1 MSTSFFV
8 NSDPGQSQTVGF
20 RHRVGNG
27 FLGLSLLYCV
37 YAVGAFFGLEA
48 EASVEYRIVMVLRM
62 AITPLPVLLAPAVY
76 VAALD
81 DFVFGGFSASTM
93 QMPRLRVLGLLALG
107 AGIATAAGPPFFDYA
122 IEYIAAAP
130 AATLPQE
137 GMVTDSKARTM
148 MPIAVA
154 LFVFVAAIAGSV
166 IGRRTRGFSDDRRI
180 VTRWVA
186 GVLLVTLFFFTTFV
200 VGELIVMHGALSPL
214 WLAIAPPLVPF
225 LLTCAVAGRDCAR
238 VAQSLVSRIRDRRPR
253 MDPAALDDLVT
264 AIREADDPEA
274 AAAAVIARGG
284 ADREMTALVGGLSR
298 VGATAASAIDESR
311 VQEIVDV
318 LATKTGPDLQ
328 VAPLPDDPLPG
339 PGRAQIAASVV
350 VIWISLTT
358 GLLLLGGA
366 DIATPTLVSASAAG
380 ALGAWAS
387 IEIACRDKARAFSS
401 AAV

>member
-1 MSTSFFV
+1 MRR
-8 NSDPGQSQTVGF
+8 F
-20 RHRVGNG
+20 RHRIVTGFFGLCVLYGVYAIGAFVAVEPGATLAYRLVVVLGMATYPVPIILAVAVFIALLDDSHLTGVAGSPSRFRRLG
-27 FLGLSLLYCV
+27 FLGAL
-37 YAVGAFFGLEA
+37 AIGAGAAAILGPWAFDRALEA
-48 EASVEYRIVMVLRM
+48 TGSGLQ
-62 AITPLPVLLAPAVY
+62 
-76 VAALD
+76 AA
-81 DFVFGGFSASTM
+81 
-93 QMPRLRVLGLLALG
+93 
-107 AGIATAAGPPFFDYA
+107 
-122 IEYIAAAP
+122 
-130 AATLPQE
+130 LPQE
-137 GMVTDSKARTM
+137 GMVADANARAM
-148 MPIAVA
+148 MPVAVA
-154 LFVFVAAIAGSV
+154 LLVPVAAIAGSV
-166 IGRRTRGFSDDRRI
+166 IGRKTRGLSDDRRI

-186 GVLLVTLFFFTTFV
+186 GVLLVALFFSTTFV

-238 VAQSLVSRIRDRRPR
+238 IAESLVSRIRDRRPR

-274 AAAAVIARGG
+274 AAAAVMARGD
-284 ADREMTALVGGLSR
+284 ADREMAVLVGGLSR

-311 VQEIVDV
+311 VREIVDV
-318 LATKTGPDLQ
+318 LATRPGPDLQ

-339 PGRAQIAASVV
+339 PGRAQIAAAVV

-366 DIATPTLVSASAAG
+366 DIAAPTLVSASAAG
-380 ALGAWAS
+380 ALGAWAT

>member
-1 MSTSFFV
+1 MRR
-8 NSDPGQSQTVGF
+8 F
-20 RHRVGNG
+20 RHRILAG
-27 FLGLSLLYCV
+27 
-37 YAVGAFFGLEA
+37 FFGLC
-48 EASVEYRIVMVLRM
+48 VLY
-62 AITPLPVLLAPAVY
+62 AVY
-76 VAALD
+76 AIGAFVAVEPEGTFAYRLVVVLGMATYPVPIILALAVFIAALD
-81 DFVFGGFSASTM
+81 DSDPFGIPGSLGRYRRLGF
-93 QMPRLRVLGLLALG
+93 LGVLAIG
-107 AGIATAAGPPFFDYA
+107 AGLATILGPWAFDRALEVAGSGLRAAV
-122 IEYIAAAP
+122 
-130 AATLPQE
+130 PQE
-137 GMVTDSKARTM
+137 GMVADANARMM
-148 MPIAVA
+148 MPVAVA
-154 LFVFVAAIAGSV
+154 LLVPVAAIAGSV

-186 GVLLVTLFFFTTFV
+186 GVLLVALFFSTTFV

-298 VGATAASAIDESR
+298 VGATAASATDESR

>member
-1 MSTSFFV
+1 MAEFRRS
-8 NSDPGQSQTVGF
+8 VGI
-20 RHRVGNG
+20 G
-27 FLGLSLLYCV
+27 FLGLSIIYSV
-37 YAVGAFFGLEA
+37 YAAGALVAFEPDTPFA
-48 EASVEYRIVMVLRM
+48 YRLVTLIGIATV
-62 AITPLPVLLAPAVY
+62 PLPILLAPAVFI
-76 VAALD
+76 AALD
-81 DFVFGGFSASTM
+81 GLEAFDTHEV
-93 QMPRLRVLGLLALG
+93 RVRMGQLWFLAVIALVAGLATALG
-107 AGIATAAGPPFFDYA
+107 PFALERALETVGAVSDTGIPR
-122 IEYIAAAP
+122 
-130 AATLPQE
+130 E
-137 GMVTDSKARTM
+137 GMVGDAKARTT
-148 MPIAVA
+148 MPIAVT

-166 IGRRTRGFSDDRRI
+166 IGRRTRGLSDDRRI

-186 GVLLVTLFFFTTFV
+186 GVLLVALFFSTTFV

-238 VAQSLVSRIRDRRPR
+238 IAESLVSRIRDRRPR
-253 MDPAALDDLVT
+253 MDPAAMDDLVT

-274 AAAAVIARGG
+274 AAAAVIARGD
-284 ADREMTALVGGLSR
+284 ADREMAVLVGGLSR

-311 VQEIVDV
+311 VREIVDV
-318 LATKTGPDLQ
+318 LATRPGPDLE

-339 PGRAQIAASVV
+339 PGRAQIAAAVV

-366 DIATPTLVSASAAG
+366 DIAAPTLVSASAAG
-380 ALGAWAS
+380 ALGAWAT

>member
-1 MSTSFFV
+1 MPTHSYQNMHHRLQRAGSFPGLVGAGFV
-8 NSDPGQSQTVGF
+8 
-20 RHRVGNG
+20 
-27 FLGLSLLYCV
+27 GLSALYGV
-37 YAVGAFFGLEA
+37 YAVGALIGLQPGT
-48 EASVEYRIVMVLRM
+48 SLSYRLVTVVGM
-62 AITPLPVLLAPAVY
+62 ATFPLPLLIAPAVFI
-76 VAALD
+76 ASLD
-81 DFVFGGFSASTM
+81 DLDLWGE
-93 QMPRLRVLGLLALG
+93 RVSGIRERHLTFLGMVALG
-107 AGIATAAGPPFFDYA
+107 AGLTAGLGPLALESAAQSAGGFG
-122 IEYIAAAP
+122 AAR
-130 AATLPQE
+130 PQE
-137 GMVTDSKARTM
+137 GMVAHANARALV
-148 MPIAVA
+148 PVA
-154 LFVFVAAIAGSV
+154 ITLFVVVAAITGSV
-166 IGRRTRGFSDDRRI
+166 IGRRTRGLSDDRRI

-186 GVLLVTLFFFTTFV
+186 GVLLVALFFSTTFV

-238 VAQSLVSRIRDRRPR
+238 IAESLVSRIRDRRPR

-274 AAAAVIARGG
+274 AAAAVIARGD
-284 ADREMTALVGGLSR
+284 ADREMAVLVGGLSR

-311 VQEIVDV
+311 VREIVDV
-318 LATKTGPDLQ
+318 LATRPGPDLQ

-339 PGRAQIAASVV
+339 PGRAQIAAAVV

-366 DIATPTLVSASAAG
+366 DIAAPTLVSASAAG
-380 ALGAWAS
+380 ALGAWAT

>member
-1 MSTSFFV
+1 MAE
-8 NSDPGQSQTVGF
+8 F
-20 RHRVGNG
+20 RRRVGIG
-27 FLGLSLLYCV
+27 FLGLSMIYSV
-37 YAVGAFFGLEA
+37 YAVGALVALEPDA
-48 EASVEYRIVMVLRM
+48 PFTYRLVMLIGM
-62 AITPLPVLLAPAVY
+62 ATVPLPILLAPAVFI
-76 VAALD
+76 AALD
-81 DFVFGGFSASTM
+81 GFESFDTQEARAGTGQLWFLAM
-93 QMPRLRVLGLLALG
+93 IALG
-107 AGIATAAGPPFFDYA
+107 AGLTAALGPFALDRALETVGAVAHGGIPR
-122 IEYIAAAP
+122 
-130 AATLPQE
+130 E
-137 GMVTDSKARTM
+137 GMVGDAKARTM

-253 MDPAALDDLVT
+253 MDPAALDGLVT